1 MGEPPLLLFFAVHI
15 QENKSES
22 GCTGRK
28 PSFCASFDGKCLE
41 AVVLVEGP
49 HFEQLSMENV
59 RNRFF
64 FEKKSRKFGGAPGGA
79 PGELRGA
86 PGSSGELRGAPGSS
100 GELRGTPGKTPKK
113 CGEFTFFG
121 GNGGRIFLTQKSIW
135 PQICSK
141 FCNLVSK
148 SDLTLH
154 LLKFLR
160 GWFQELVLP

>member
-1 MGEPPLLLFFAVHI
+1 MLPVFFRDVWVNCRCCCFFAVQI

-22 GCTGRK
+22 GCSGRK

-64 FEKKSRKFGGAPGGA
+64 FEKKIEEIRGSSGGSSG
-79 PGELRGA
+79 GA

-100 GELRGTPGKTPKK
+100 GELRGK
-113 CGEFTFFG
+113 
-121 GNGGRIFLTQKSIW
+121 LQKSVGN
-135 PQICSK
+135 SH
-141 FCNLVSK
+141 FSGGTAAG
-148 SDLTLH
+148 S
-154 LLKFLR
+154 F
-160 GWFQELVLP
+160 